1 MEGFHPWYYFIFG
14 WALNNRKAVAM
25 DALKKLAG
33 LKTLLID
40 DNEIIRDT
48 LTMVFAH
55 KNCAIK
61 AVATAEE
68 GLCTLERERF
78 DIIICDF
85 SLPGI
90 NGAEFFS
97 RVGATYPNTIKILIS
112 GFASQNE
119 VAEALEMGVDAFL
132 NKPFSILALQELL
145 TSLADK
151 YLARNRNRQ
160 DPQEKKTTF
169 KARIRAQSARL

>member
-1 MEGFHPWYYFIFG
+1 
-14 WALNNRKAVAM
+14 M
-25 DALKKLAG
+25 DAFQKLAS

-48 LTMVFAH
+48 LTMVFAY
-55 KNCAIK
+55 KKCFIK

-68 GLCTLERERF
+68 GLHTLEGERF

-97 RVGATYPNTIKILIS
+97 RIMASYPNTVKVLIS
-112 GFASQNE
+112 GYAGENTITR
-119 VAEALEMGVDAFL
+119 ALETGVDAFIR
-132 NKPFSILALQELL
+132 KPFSLLALLATRERVRRLKFSSGLYSVFILL
-145 TSLADK
+145 SSFSISI
-151 YLARNRNRQ
+151 NRIILQ
-160 DPQEKKTTF
+160 FFEQFLSCGIQP
-169 KARIRAQSARL
+169 

>member
-1 MEGFHPWYYFIFG
+1 
-14 WALNNRKAVAM
+14 M
-25 DALKKLAG
+25 DAFQKLAG

-48 LTMVFAH
+48 LAMVFAY
-55 KNCAIK
+55 KKCFIK

-68 GLCTLERERF
+68 GLRSLEGERF

-97 RVGATYPNTIKILIS
+97 RVMASYPNTVKVLIS
-112 GFASQNE
+112 GYAGENTITQ
-119 VAEALEMGVDAFL
+119 ALEMGVDAFIR
-132 NKPFSILALQELL
+132 KPFSLLALLEQLIPLVE
-145 TSLADK
+145 K
-151 YLARNRNRQ
+151 YRAAKHSHRRPR
-160 DPQEKKTTF
+160 EKKTAF
-169 KARIRAQSARL
+169 KIQKELNPPGIKEEPSVLSCG